1 MIELPCILL
10 ISLAMAILLIVVLV
24 IPYYLS
30 KQNQRTLEAISANQK
45 LIHAQIESDRKLE
58 KEKKLTGLTLQAYE
72 RAALFLERIN
82 PINIVPRLLKP
93 GLKASQFEML
103 LVNNIRE
110 EYEHNMSQQL
120 YISDDAWEMVKLVK
134 ENILNLINTS
144 NASLKSTATANEL
157 AREILTK
164 SIDKEVVLL
173 NKALSNLKKEMQK
186 NF

>member
-1 MIELPCILL
+1 MVILL
-10 ISLAMAILLIVVLV
+10 VVVLI

-30 KQNQRTLEAISANQK
+30 RQNQRTIEAISANQE
-45 LIHAQIESDRKLE
+45 LIRIQIESDRKLE

-82 PINIVPRLLKP
+82 PMNIVPRLLKP
-93 GLKASQFEML
+93 GMKANQLEML
-103 LVNNIRE
+103 LVSSIRE

-120 YISDDAWEMVKLVK
+120 YISDNAWELVKLAK

-144 NASLKSTATANEL
+144 TASLKATATANEL

-164 SIDKEVVLL
+164 SIEKEVVLL
-173 NKALSNLKKEMQK
+173 NKALSVLKQEMQK

>member
-1 MIELPCILL
+1 MVETPCILL
-10 ISLAMAILLIVVLV
+10 ISFTMAILLIVVLI

-30 KQNQRTLEAISANQK
+30 KQHQKALEAIRANQE
-45 LIHAQIESDRKLE
+45 LIQMQIESDRKLE

-103 LVNNIRE
+103 LVNNIRD

-120 YISDDAWEMVKLVK
+120 YISDDAWEMVKLAK
-134 ENILNLINTS
+134 DNILNLINTS
-144 NASLKSTATANEL
+144 NAGLKGTTTANEL
-157 AREILTK
+157 ARVILTK
-164 SIDKEVVLL
+164 SIDKEVILI
-173 NKALSNLKKEMQK
+173 NKALSVLKKEMQK

>member
-1 MIELPCILL
+1 MIEIPCILL
-10 ISLAMAILLIVVLV
+10 ISFTMVILLIVVL
-24 IPYYLS
+24 IMPYYLS
-30 KQNQRTLEAISANQK
+30 KQHQKALEAISANQE
-45 LIHAQIESDRKLE
+45 LIHMQIESDRKFE

-72 RAALFLERIN
+72 RAALFLERVN

-93 GLKASQFEML
+93 GMKASQFEML

-120 YISDDAWEMVKLVK
+120 YISDDAWEMVKLAK
-134 ENILNLINTS
+134 ENIMNLVNAS
-144 NASLKSTATANEL
+144 NASLKETATANEL
-157 AREILTK
+157 AREVLTK
-164 SIDKEVVLL
+164 SIDKEVVLI